1 MNQRADTPPLIEERI
16 DTGLKE
22 LLESYK
28 PEFTLGGNQRNGFL
42 NGKIT
47 IDTDRPLPHL
57 NTSCATAY
65 EAADSN
71 NQNRQLYALILKP
84 NINYRLNAMDAL
96 YGVLH
101 PNLLNVVAHGTVFFT
116 GLNRAAHTVVIEKP
130 AGVRLSE
137 IIQKQRIGQEHIIRE
152 SILLPLCKGLL
163 ALREKRVSHG
173 CINTQ
178 NIFISETLQLAECV
192 STPSGF
198 DQNYLY
204 EPLERMMA
212 DSAGKGQATEQTD
225 VFAVGVL
232 AYELLYGLDQLKR
245 LPKEHLI
252 PKMLEAGIYNTFTSN
267 IEFPDSMQDFFRG
280 ILCDDPK
287 DRWGL
292 DQLQQWLNGK
302 RFNMIGSSSGQD
314 SVRPIEF
321 DGENFYS
328 QRALAH
334 RFHQK
339 WREAVRDIRALRL
352 DKWAQMSLHKPDVAE
367 YIVHAIRVAG
377 SETAASERRNNEM
390 VTRIVTILDPIGPIR
405 TRMMSLYPDN
415 IGYVLSACIEQSLPN
430 ETEHVL
436 DFIQSDLSAYWA
448 DITDNIKN
456 AEYGQLLARIQR
468 TKTQLNTP
476 NLGFGL
482 DRAIY
487 ELNPNLPCQSPLVL
501 DYHVTSISELLKTL
515 DGLSKKLAPETSLVD
530 KHIAAFISSK
540 TDIGSNIKLYELM
553 SLPQLANNQELI
565 MLKIL
570 TIAQSKQEKLPLV
583 GLCTWAAMRIEHM
596 LDAIHNRTLR
606 RKLKLKLKSA
616 ASSGQLLKILDI
628 ILDSQIGVVE
638 HHGYSHAI
646 ELYKISKHRI
656 EILESPE
663 VTEKMSIDLGGR
675 MASLIAYLILAA
687 TCYKVLTDAV
697 GW

>member
-1 MNQRADTPPLIEERI
+1 MNQRADTPTLIEERI

-28 PEFTLGGNQRNGFL
+28 PEFMLGGNQRDGFL
-42 NGKIT
+42 NGRIT
-47 IDTDRPLPHL
+47 IDTNRPLPQL
-57 NTSCATAY
+57 NTSCGTAY
-65 EAADSN
+65 EAADTN
-71 NQNRQLYALILKP
+71 NPNRQLYALTLKP
-84 NINYRLNAMDAL
+84 SINYRTNAMDAL

-101 PNLLNVVAHGTVFFT
+101 PNLLNIVAHGTVFFT
-116 GLNRAAHTVVIEKP
+116 SLNRAAHTVIIEKP
-130 AGVRLSE
+130 AGIRLSE
-137 IIQKQRIGQEHIIRE
+137 IIQKQRIAQEHIIRE
-152 SILLPLCKGLL
+152 SILLPLCKGLI
-163 ALREKRVSHG
+163 ALKDKRVAHG
-173 CINTQ
+173 CINTHT
-178 NIFISETLQLAECV
+178 IFISETLQIAECV

-198 DQNYLY
+198 DQYYLY

-212 DSAGKGQATEQTD
+212 DPASKGHATEQTD
-225 VFAVGVL
+225 VFAVAVL
-232 AYELLYGLDQLKR
+232 TYELLYGLDQLKR

-252 PKMLEAGIYNTFTSN
+252 AKMLEAGIYNTFTSN
-267 IEFPDSMQDFFRG
+267 VEFPDSMQDFFRG
-280 ILCDDPK
+280 IFCDNPK

-292 DQLQQWLNGK
+292 EQLQQWLNGK
-302 RFNMIGSSSGQD
+302 RFNMIGSSSAQD

-339 WREAVRDIRALRL
+339 WREAIRDARSLRL

-367 YIVHAIRVAG
+367 YITHAIRVAG
-377 SETAASERRNNEM
+377 SESAASERRNNELI
-390 VTRIVTILDPIGPIR
+390 TRMITIFDPIGPIR
-405 TRMMSLYPDN
+405 TRTMSLFPDN
-415 IGYVLSACIEQSLPN
+415 IGYILSSYIEQEMQN
-430 ETEHVL
+430 EIEHLL
-436 DFIQSDLSAYWA
+436 DFMQSDLAAYWIE
-448 DITDNIKN
+448 ITDNIKN
-456 AEYGQLLARIQR
+456 AEYGQLLARLQR
-468 TKTQLNTP
+468 TKTQINTP

-487 ELNPNLPCQSPLVL
+487 ELNPNLPCQSPLIL
-501 DYHVTSISELLKTL
+501 DYHVTNLGELLKTL
-515 DGLSKKLAPETSLVD
+515 DILAKKVAPETTLVD

-553 SLPQLANNQELI
+553 ALPQLANNQELI

-570 TIAQSKQEKLPLV
+570 TIAQTKQEKLILV
-583 GLCTWAAMRIEHM
+583 GLTTWAAMRIEHM

-616 ASSGQLLKILDI
+616 AASGQLIKILDI
-628 ILDSQIGVVE
+628 ILDPQIASQE
-638 HHGYSHAI
+638 HHGYTHAI
-646 ELYKISKHRI
+646 QIYQVSKHRI
-656 EILESPE
+656 ATLQSPE
-663 VTEKMSIDLGGR
+663 VIEKMSIDLGGR
-675 MASLIAYLILAA
+675 MASFIAYLILVA